1 MKRKEVE
8 RRWELATKIV
18 IIPTVVEIMKKEGL
32 SWEEAAKRGIIICGN
47 EHKKNNLNCHR
58 KLNGYT
64 LCDGCPKYQE
74 EKKPK
79 AFFEW
84 EEMQSA
90 KVW

>member
-1 MKRKEVE
+1 MKRKEVG
-8 RRWELATKIV
+8 RRWELASKIV

-47 EHKKNNLNCHR
+47 AHIKGGTDCFR
-58 KLNGYT
+58 KLNGHT
-64 LCDGCPKYQE
+64 LCDGCPKYSE
-74 EKKPK
+74 TKKPK

-84 EEMQSA
+84 EIQSA